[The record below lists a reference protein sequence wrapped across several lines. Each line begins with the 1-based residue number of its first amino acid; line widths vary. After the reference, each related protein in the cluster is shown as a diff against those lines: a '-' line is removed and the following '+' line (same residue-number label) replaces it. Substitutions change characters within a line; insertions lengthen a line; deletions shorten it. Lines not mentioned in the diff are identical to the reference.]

1 MDAIIRQAKDFDTKL
16 ALNLCRK
23 QIYVCTST
31 ITFHIEEAE
40 LTTRNKTN
48 RKLTNNRCQKLK
60 LELENFRGIKQ
71 GSITLGDLNILIGAN
86 NAGKTTI
93 LESLFLAPN
102 PLRDV
107 YNKPAIDII
116 RLLHSTLGS
125 TASISILHNYSSKTA
140 SIICTI
146 NEQRLEVKFQRK
158 GSVIEVGM
166 VEDGTTSII
175 GELEVSGGWKS
186 RVFGVE
192 SKVVGEALYFH
203 PFLIKD
209 IWRYFSYNWVE
220 YRALGLTSR
229 IAEKI
234 SEGVAE
240 GYDDLLLEP
249 FIGGE
254 QTIYLRSRDGRGVR
268 LGDVGSGVQVLI
280 TLMLLHESIKP
291 RMMLI
296 DDVESHMNP
305 YLLMRTTRWFSEI
318 LEGGTRLVISTHS
331 LEAAEYIAKTLEE
344 HKPQIILLA
353 LRNGILSTKTLT
365 TEELEE
371 VEKAGI
377 DPRVA
382 EGVLI

>member
-1 MDAIIRQAKDFDTKL
+1 M
-16 ALNLCRK
+16 
-23 QIYVCTST
+23 
-31 ITFHIEEAE
+31 
-40 LTTRNKTN
+40 
-48 RKLTNNRCQKLK
+48 K

-71 GSITLGDLNILIGAN
+71 GSITLGDLNVLIGAN
-86 NAGKTTI
+86 NSGKTTI

-102 PLRDV
+102 PVRDV

-116 RLLHSTLGS
+116 SLLHSTLGS
-125 TASISILHNYSSKTA
+125 TASISILHNYSSETA
-140 SIICTI
+140 SITCTT
-146 NEQRLEVKFQRK
+146 NNKKLEVKFQRK
-158 GSVIEVGM
+158 GDEIEVHM
-166 VEDGTTSII
+166 VEDGTTFIR
-175 GELEVSGGWKS
+175 GELGVLRGYKDR
-186 RVFGVE
+186 RVFGVK

-203 PFLIKD
+203 PLLTKD
-209 IWRYFSYNWVE
+209 IWGYFSYNWVE
-220 YRALGLTSR
+220 YRALGLTSK
-229 IAEKI
+229 IAKKI
-234 SEGVAE
+234 SEGISE
-240 GYDDLLLEP
+240 EYDDLLLEP
-249 FIGGE
+249 FIGGQ

-280 TLMLLHESIKP
+280 TLMLLYESIKP

-365 TEELEE
+365 PEELEE
-371 VEKAGI
+371 VEKAGV
-377 DPRVA
+377 DPRIA